1 MLMLKLGRLLTMPS
15 PLQDTRIITFIQ
27 FKIFGNLNC
36 LIAKV
41 DDFNGRDDVPWIIEK
56 ADIAHVPPDLHS
68 AVDGALAD
76 YGPCLHRIQQEP

>member
-1 MLMLKLGRLLTMPS
+1 MLMLRLGRLLTMPS
-15 PLQDTRIITFIQ
+15 PLQDTRIIIIIQ
-27 FKIFGNLNC
+27 FQASL
-36 LIAKV
+36 AKV
-41 DDFNGRDDVPWIIEK
+41 DDFDDRDDVPGIIEK

>member
-1 MLMLKLGRLLTMPS
+1 MLMPRLVRLLTMPS
-15 PLQDTRIITFIQ
+15 PLRDTRIIIIIQ
-27 FKIFGNLNC
+27 FQASL
-36 LIAKV
+36 AKV
-41 DDFNGRDDVPWIIEK
+41 DDFDDRDDVPGIIEK